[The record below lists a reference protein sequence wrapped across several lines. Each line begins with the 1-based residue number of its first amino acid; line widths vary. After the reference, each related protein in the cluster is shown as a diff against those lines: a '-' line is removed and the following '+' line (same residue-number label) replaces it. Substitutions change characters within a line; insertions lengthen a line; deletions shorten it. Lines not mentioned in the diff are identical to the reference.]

1 MTKKQLEALAI
12 VKKKKIKSAA
22 KLGREMGITRQRA
35 DIILKSLQES
45 GLVKYQPAQ
54 WIIL

>member
-1 MTKKQLEALAI
+1 MTPTQTKALAI